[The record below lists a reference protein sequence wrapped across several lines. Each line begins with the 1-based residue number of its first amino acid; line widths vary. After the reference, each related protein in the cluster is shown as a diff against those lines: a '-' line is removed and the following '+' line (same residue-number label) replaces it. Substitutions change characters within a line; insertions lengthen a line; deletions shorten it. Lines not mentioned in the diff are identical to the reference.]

1 PAPAQRAPTARR
13 PTSRSPPNSRRCTC
27 NGRPARSGRLLRH
40 PQGGVAAAGADRAAV
55 LRGAG
60 LRQLRPAHAG
70 EAPRPGADGLPH
82 LLPRAAGSALRRARR
97 VPLLLKAPA
106 ARRGHRVHDD
116 APGSRN
122 TNRDRTRYDTT
133 TTTAPEATK

>member
-1 PAPAQRAPTARR
+1 AQLSDHTTWR
-13 PTSRSPPNSRRCTC
+13 
-27 NGRPARSGRLLRH
+27 
-40 PQGGVAAAGADRAAV
+40 
-55 LRGAG
+55 RGAG
-60 LRQLRPAHAG
+60 LRHLRPTHAV
-70 EAPRPGADGLPH
+70 EATRPGADGLPH

-133 TTTAPEATK
+133 TTTAPEATKFGRSGRPARWPARASRPTRSALTACSAQ